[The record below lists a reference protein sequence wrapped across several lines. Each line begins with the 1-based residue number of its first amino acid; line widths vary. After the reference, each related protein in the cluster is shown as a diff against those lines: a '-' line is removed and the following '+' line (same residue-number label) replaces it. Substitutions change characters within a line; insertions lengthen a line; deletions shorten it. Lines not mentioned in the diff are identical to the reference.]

1 MLRMVLVI
9 HDAKSLAKAEYDK
22 FMCSLNWTLDEQLP
36 GIIDEYESHR
46 KGVCSGLEPA
56 KGQATVETDGKVG
69 AVTKENSVQ
78 PKRKT
83 REDVRTK
90 VANTTGPKDAWEK
103 LENHSLRRS
112 QRLAGLALKRKR
124 DSREE
129 ESNRI
134 SRVEA
139 PGTKW

>member
-1 MLRMVLVI
+1 MVLVI

-90 VANTTGPKDAWEK
+90 VANTTGPKDALK
-103 LENHSLRRS
+103 MSSYFPNFFSRRYVTS
-112 QRLAGLALKRKR
+112 RGQAGF
-124 DSREE
+124 
-129 ESNRI
+129 
-134 SRVEA
+134 
-139 PGTKW
+139 P